1 MRSVDVLVIGGGLV
15 GCATACRL
23 AGAGASVELIEAS
36 YLNAG
41 ASGANAGSLHFQIER
56 RFLENGDALA
66 DQAAQILSLNRL
78 AIDEWRGLEAELG
91 DSLHV
96 HMRGGLMVAQTP
108 QEVALLEA
116 KVARETAGGL
126 PSRLIDG
133 DEARAIAPLL
143 SPSVVAASYLESE
156 GHADPKALTLAFAA
170 EAERQGA
177 RLSLG
182 ARAVAARRVHDGYEI
197 TVETGRARSSIRAS
211 KVLIAAGAW
220 SGRMGELFNL
230 HLPIFPVALLMNVTE
245 RAPPLIDQLIQ
256 HVGRRLSMKQAY
268 AGNILIGGG
277 WPSRMRL
284 DASGRFDPG
293 QQADLIETSLRGNL
307 AVAVDVAPQVA
318 QLNLI
323 RSWTA
328 VTAVTADQLPLVGEV
343 PQAPGVYVAAG
354 GSAFT
359 LGPTFARL
367 LARQILDEPEDRL
380 RLFSPARFS
389 HLNSFMGLA
398 GA

>member
-1 MRSVDVLVIGGGLV
+1 METG
-15 GCATACRL
+15 
-23 AGAGASVELIEAS
+23 
-36 YLNAG
+36 
-41 ASGANAGSLHFQIER
+41 QER
-56 RFLENGDALA
+56 R
-66 DQAAQILSLNRL
+66 
-78 AIDEWRGLEAELG
+78 
-91 DSLHV
+91 H
-96 HMRGGLMVAQTP
+96 
-108 QEVALLEA
+108 
-116 KVARETAGGL
+116 
-126 PSRLIDG
+126 
-133 DEARAIAPLL
+133 
-143 SPSVVAASYLESE
+143 
-156 GHADPKALTLAFAA
+156 
-170 EAERQGA
+170 
-177 RLSLG
+177 
-182 ARAVAARRVHDGYEI
+182 
-197 TVETGRARSSIRAS
+197 IRAS

-220 SGRMGELFNL
+220 SGRIGELFNL

-268 AGNILIGGG
+268 AGNILVGGG

-284 DASGRFDPG
+284 DDTGRFDPG

-367 LARQILDEPEDRL
+367 LARQILDEREDRL

-389 HLNSFMGLA
+389 HLNSFMGMA